1 MTPPSAAN
9 AALPH
14 LPALLG
20 PPSSPLAAPE
30 LVEVLRREPFRI
42 FFPLAFV
49 IGAAGVAHWVLL
61 ACGVIDLYLAQ
72 FHAVSQMQGFM
83 LAFACGFLLTAI
95 PKRTQTPAASWIE
108 IGALTAL
115 VPAVSLAALFNRLA
129 AAETAYA
136 AALLVVAQFAVRRF
150 AARSAGRRPPA
161 SFTIVPVGLIAG
173 LGGAALIIAAT
184 RGAPGWTLVL
194 GRSLV
199 LEGVFSCL
207 VLGIGAFFFSLALRG
222 EAPPDL
228 TAAPRDVARGAVYAF
243 AGLVSLG
250 SLFLQDLVNVRAGL
264 LLRAV
269 VFVGIFVSAGAH
281 HLPSRPGLNRR
292 LIWLASWA
300 IPAGL
305 VAAAVVPEHRIA
317 AMHVAYVGGF
327 GLLALTVATHVAL
340 GHTGFEAQQ
349 SGRPWPVA
357 VFGALFVIAAAM
369 RATAV
374 AMPDVYFA
382 WLGVAASVWLAGEAV
397 WAAYLLPK
405 MWRVPARGEPAP

>member
-1 MTPPSAAN
+1 MTRPAAT
-9 AALPH
+9 LSTSS
-14 LPALLG
+14 ALLD
-20 PPSSPLAAPE
+20 APE
-30 LVEVLRREPFRI
+30 LVETLRKEPFRI

-49 IGAAGVAHWVLL
+49 IGAAGVVHWVLL
-61 ACGVIDLYLAQ
+61 AGGAIDLYLAQ

-83 LAFACGFLLTAI
+83 LALACGFLLTAL
-95 PKRTQTPAASWIE
+95 PKRTQTAPASWIE
-108 IGALTAL
+108 IGALLVL
-115 VPAVSLAALFNRLA
+115 VPAVSLAALFDSLA

-136 AALLVVAQFAVRRF
+136 LALLVVAQFAVRRF

-161 SFTIVPVGLIAG
+161 SFTIVPVGLLAG

-184 RGAPGWTLVL
+184 RGAPGWTMVL

-228 TAAPRDVARGAVYAF
+228 TFAPRDVIRGAAYAL
-243 AGLVSLG
+243 AGLVSIG
-250 SLFLQDLVNVRAGL
+250 SLFLQDLVDVRAGL
-264 LLRAV
+264 LLRAA
-269 VFVGIFVSAGAH
+269 VFVGVFVSASAH
-281 HLPSRPGLNRR
+281 RLPSRPGLNRR
-292 LIWLASWA
+292 LIWLAVWA
-300 IPAGL
+300 IPLGL
-305 VAAAVVPEHRIA
+305 VAAAIVPAHRIA

-340 GHTGFEAQQ
+340 GHTGFDAQQ

-357 VFGALFVIAAAM
+357 VFGALFVVAAGM

-374 AMPDVYFA
+374 TMPDVYFA
-382 WLGVAASVWLAGEAV
+382 WLGVAASIWLAGAVV

-405 MWRVPARGEPAP
+405 MWRVPAG